1 MFTLLG
7 LLPLPGLLLSFLLL
21 PGLLLPQG
29 PRDHFLLDTGCGL
42 LPRWP
47 DLTWQCRHETVQ
59 QEEVTTPAEG
69 EGAGWPGLADWWPS
83 GLVAACRQVLSCYLV
98 HLTFLYPVVIY
109 SILIISTLLYY
120 I

>member
-21 PGLLLPQG
+21 PGLLPPQG
-29 PRDHFLLDTGCGL
+29 PSDHFLLDTGCGL

-59 QEEVTTPAEG
+59 QEEVTPGEG

-83 GLVAACRQVLSCYLV
+83 GLVATCRQVISCNLLYFILSYS
-98 HLTFLYPVVIY
+98 VVIY
-109 SILIISTLLYY
+109 Y